1 MASEQQVKR
10 YLAYWFQVGKTIVV
24 RNGEKVL
31 QPQRII
37 AGDRYSQ
44 EFEELWQYLLSPE
57 SGDCYLT
64 GTSQTISELLTS
76 KWDLEPCSRCDM
88 PVPMFNVGLPPE
100 SCACSDLSNWPNTD
114 LPKPREPI
122 NNQDRLRTI
131 HHRLRQGE
139 NREGS
144 DRKASPH
151 PNNQKRESPHPPE
164 SLNQQDYLRLVR
176 DRTSCLRKPWSASPD
191 NSLASG
197 NQKSATD

>member
-10 YLAYWFQVGKTIVV
+10 YLAYWFQVGKKVVV
-24 RNGEKVL
+24 RNGENVL

-88 PVPMFNVGLPPE
+88 PVPMFNVGSPPE
-100 SCACSDLSNWPNTD
+100 SCTCNDLSNWPNTD
-114 LPKPREPI
+114 LPTPREPI
-122 NNQDRLRTI
+122 NTQNRLSAIHQRLR
-131 HHRLRQGE
+131 HGE
-139 NREGS
+139 NREGG
-144 DRKASPH
+144 DRDRSPD
-151 PNNQKRESPHPPE
+151 PKNQTRESSRLPE
-164 SLNQQDYLRLVR
+164 SLNQKDYLRLVR
-176 DRTSCLRKPWSASPD
+176 DRSCCPLPQTSTEP
-191 NSLASG
+191 
-197 NQKSATD
+197 TDTR